1 MEKEEKRTA
10 RKVAV
15 DPANTQ
21 STQVAWMITNYM
33 EMFWKPF
40 MTGKAGMKMTN
51 NTIAN
56 AGKAMAVHI
65 PRMDPNF
72 PVPKRINAFK
82 LDEWTE
88 PFFEDMEAFH
98 EDVEKAAEKAKKK
111 AGAAAMKRKLA
122 EIMKKVK
129 EAKLKADIEKK
140 KAAEAKLKGDK
151 KGEKKAEANAEAAD
165 AEVKADKE
173 EIKKEKVDVA
183 MAQEDSEKADA
194 ADELRQKDPV

>member
-1 MEKEEKRTA
+1 MLCYAMLCDSWYRG
-10 RKVAV
+10 
-15 DPANTQ
+15 N
-21 STQVAWMITNYM
+21 M

-40 MTGKAGMKMTN
+40 MTGKAGMKLTN

-98 EDVEKAAEKAKKK
+98 EDVEKAAEKAK
-111 AGAAAMKRKLA
+111 
-122 EIMKKVK
+122 
-129 EAKLKADIEKK
+129 AD
-140 KAAEAKLKGDK
+140 
-151 KGEKKAEANAEAAD
+151 
-165 AEVKADKE
+165 
-173 EIKKEKVDVA
+173 
-183 MAQEDSEKADA
+183 QESHGSGIGNQPKSNTYWIS
-194 ADELRQKDPV
+194 LTMPL